1 MNTNHAAPIGSK
13 ETFIDTGASHTSL
26 GTEQPE
32 PGLKYLSQSAPGNK
46 PAPQSLADFTI
57 TKAKQPATAQ
67 DDLATRFQALCTND
81 DGATL
86 ASILSG
92 MSEEEVSTWLSTD
105 LPYSERHDTPMM
117 YVARNNCA
125 SMTSVLMSHKANPVA
140 ISPHS
145 ETASHPLYIAAQ
157 ENSVDVLRVMSTADT
172 FAPDMPRG
180 DDFTAL
186 FAAVFDN
193 NLEAIKFLLECNADP
208 NYKFAAIDLDGDL
221 RPAQYFTED
230 EAARGNKCWGTLM
243 NVAAAKEQTDDSV
256 KILELLL
263 CKGGK
268 VENVDPCNPFQQ
280 SPLSAAI
287 ISSVL
292 NGHSCE
298 NIVDL
303 LLSHGADMYEPMPIL
318 LDHVSPAENSQ
329 SAVFRSAAKL
339 KVRPSICEY
348 ACFLGYNLETLPFV
362 RIIHKYYLAQEG
374 SEKMTL
380 KEFIEVNAP
389 EGFTRSTATFDAFKE
404 LAVFPP
410 CLAPSQPN
418 GMSDG
423 GGAQG
428 SLLED
433 LCAMD
438 ALGITCAEREAI
450 FSASLVVGVAAVVQ
464 KGK

>member
-1 MNTNHAAPIGSK
+1 MNTNQADPSGSNK
-13 ETFIDTGASHTSL
+13 PFIDPQARHPPL
-26 GTEQPE
+26 ATEQSE
-32 PGLKYLSQSAPGNK
+32 LGLKHLSQSSDPGNK

-57 TKAKQPATAQ
+57 TKAEQTVTVQ
-67 DDLATRFQALCTND
+67 DDLATRFQLLCTND

-92 MSEEEVSTWLSTD
+92 MSEEEVRTWLNTD

-117 YVARNNCA
+117 YVARRNCA
-125 SMTSVLMSHKANPVA
+125 SMTAVLMSHKADPVA
-140 ISPHS
+140 INPHS

-157 ENSVDVLRVMSTADT
+157 ENNVEVLRVMSTAEN
-172 FAPDMPRG
+172 FAPDTPRG
-180 DDFTAL
+180 NGFTAL
-186 FAAVFDN
+186 FAAVCDN
-193 NLEAIKFLLECNADP
+193 NLEATNFLLECNADP
-208 NYKFAAIDLDGDL
+208 NYKFPAINLDGDL

-243 NVAAAKEQTDDSV
+243 NVAAAQEQTDDSV

-287 ISSVL
+287 ISAASKVH
-292 NGHSCE
+292 NCE

-318 LDHVSPAENSQ
+318 LDDVSPAENSQ
-329 SAVFRSAAKL
+329 SAVFRNAAKL

-348 ACFLGYNLETLPFV
+348 SCFLGYNLDAFPFV
-362 RIIHKYYLAQEG
+362 KIIHKYYLAQEG
-374 SEKMTL
+374 SEKMPL
-380 KEFIEVNAP
+380 KEFIDVNAP
-389 EGFTRSTATFDAFKE
+389 EGLARSIATLDAFKE
-404 LAVFPP
+404 AVFPS
-410 CLAPSQPN
+410 CVN

-423 GGAQG
+423 TQE

-433 LCAMD
+433 LCVMD
-438 ALGITCAEREAI
+438 ALGINYAERKAI
-450 FSASLVVGVAAVVQ
+450 FAASLVVGAALVQ
-464 KGK
+464 KGKKDGN